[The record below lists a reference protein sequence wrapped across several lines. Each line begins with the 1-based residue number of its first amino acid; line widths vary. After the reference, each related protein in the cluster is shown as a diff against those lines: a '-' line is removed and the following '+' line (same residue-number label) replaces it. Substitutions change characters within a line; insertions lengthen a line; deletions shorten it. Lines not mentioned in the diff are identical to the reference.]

1 MKYKDYYSVLGLNKD
16 ATQDEIKK
24 AYRKLAKK
32 YHPDANPNNKKAE
45 EKFKEVNEAYEV
57 LGDPDKRKK
66 YDAFGSS
73 TNFQDG
79 FDFDPSSYGF
89 GNNVRYEYKANV
101 GGDYSDFFKSFFGEE
116 GFDLGSIFGGFGNQ
130 QRRKSYPAKGGDVE
144 SIIEIL
150 PEEGFAGIEKS
161 VSIRTRTGDRSLSF
175 KIPKGVKNGEKIR
188 LKGQGEPG
196 TNGGPNGDLYLTVKF
211 KKSGKF
217 EIEGKD
223 LSTTLDVM
231 PWDAALGGE
240 KPVDT
245 LDGRIL
251 IKIPPGI
258 QTDSKIRVV
267 GKGYIDRSGLRG
279 DLYIKIRIVN
289 PKVINSEVKK
299 LYEKLRDVE
308 KQPHYDL

>member
-1 MKYKDYYSVLGLNKD
+1 MKYKDYYSILGVNKD

-45 EKFKEVNEAYEV
+45 EKFKEVSEAYEV

-66 YDAFGSS
+66 YDAFGSRV
-73 TNFQDG
+73 NFQDG
-79 FDFDPSSYGF
+79 FDFDPESYGF
-89 GNNVRYEYKANV
+89 GNNVRYEYRTNA
-101 GGDYSDFFKSFFGEE
+101 GGDYSDFFKSFFGED
-116 GFDLGSIFGGFGNQ
+116 GFDLGSIFGGFGSQ
-130 QRRKSYPAKGGDVE
+130 QRRKRYPAKGRDIE
-144 SIIEIL
+144 SVIEIS
-150 PEEGFAGIEKS
+150 PEEAFAGVEKNI
-161 VSIRTRTGDRSLSF
+161 SIRTRTGDRSLSF
-175 KIPKGVKNGEKIR
+175 KIPKGVKDGEKNR
-188 LKGQGEPG
+188 LKGQGDPG
-196 TNGGPNGDLYLTVKF
+196 TNGGSNGDLYLIVKF
-211 KKSGKF
+211 KKGGRF

-223 LSTTLDVM
+223 LFTTLDVM

-245 LDGRIL
+245 LDGKIL

-258 QTDSKIRVV
+258 QTDSKIRVS

-289 PKVINSEVKK
+289 PKTIDSEVKK
-299 LYEKLRDVE
+299 LYEKLRDIA
-308 KQPHYDL
+308 KATTP